1 MTMSATETA
10 ALDVQE
16 IIAGIGHL
24 IDGRIVSDG
33 PTFGV
38 DDPSTGRELA
48 QCPEATLEL
57 VEEALNAAAFAQ
69 PRLAAR
75 TIDERRQ
82 VLREMADALER
93 EANRV
98 AAVISAE
105 SGKHISQTGIEMLG
119 AVAGLR
125 QWAEFDIPVDV
136 VRDDAT
142 ERVTL
147 ERVPVGVVAAIVPW
161 NAPVVLIAMKVAPA
175 LLAGNA
181 VALKPSPF
189 TPLSALVVGRIW
201 KDIVPAGV
209 LNIVAGGDEVGKT
222 LVSHRATRMV
232 SFTGSVR
239 AGMAIMESA
248 AKDLKRVALE
258 LGGNDAA
265 IVLDDVDVK
274 QIAPRLY
281 GPAFMWTGQ
290 ICAAIKR
297 LYVPREKYEE
307 TVAALVDLAEA
318 EGVGAPYEEGV
329 TMGPLTTEQ
338 QFNFVKEI
346 VDDAVANGAEV
357 RTGGKPLDRE
367 GWFYSPT
374 ILTNVGPGVR
384 VVDEEQFG
392 PVLPVIPYDDLD
404 EAIEQA
410 NATDLGLGSS
420 VWSNDVE
427 RAMTVARRLDAGST
441 WINRHGVPGAD
452 LPFGGVKHSG
462 LGRENG
468 LPGLD
473 HYCELRTISVLYP

>member
-1 MTMSATETA
+1 MSAVEVPA
-10 ALDVQE
+10 PDVHA
-16 IIAGIGHL
+16 IIAGVGHL
-24 IDGRIVSDG
+24 VDGRIVAGG
-33 PTFGV
+33 PTLTV

-48 QCPEATLEL
+48 QCPEAPVEL
-57 VEEALNAAAFAQ
+57 VEEALQAAASAQ
-69 PRLAAR
+69 PRWAALH
-75 TIDERRQ
+75 ISERRR
-82 VLREMADALER
+82 VLRALADALER
-93 EANRV
+93 DAEQV

-105 SGKHISQTGIEMLG
+105 SGKHISQSRLELLG
-119 AVAGLR
+119 AVGGLR
-125 QWAEFDIPVDV
+125 YWAEFEIPVDV
-136 VRDDAT
+136 VRDDQT
-142 ERVTL
+142 ERVTV

-161 NAPVVLIAMKVAPA
+161 NSPVVLIAMKIAPA

-181 VALKPSPF
+181 VVLKPSPF
-189 TPLSALVVGRIW
+189 TPLSALVVARLW

-209 LNIVAGGDEVGKT
+209 LNIVAGGDEVGRT
-222 LVSHRATRMV
+222 LVSHRVTRMV

-248 AKDLKRVALE
+248 ARDLKRVALE

-265 IVLDDVDVK
+265 IVLDDVDIA
-274 QIAPRLY
+274 QIAPRIY
-281 GPAFMWTGQ
+281 GSAFMWTGQ

-297 LYVPREKYEE
+297 LYVPRDKYEQ
-307 TVAALVDLAEA
+307 TVQALVELAEA

-338 QFNFVKEI
+338 QFDFIREI
-346 VDDAVANGAEV
+346 VDDAVANGARV
-357 RTGGKPLDRE
+357 RTGGRPLDRE

-374 ILTNVGPGVR
+374 ILTDVGPGVR

-392 PVLPVIPYDDLD
+392 PVLPVIPYDDVD
-404 EAIEQA
+404 EAVEQA

-427 RAMTVARRLDAGST
+427 AAMAVARRLDAGST

-462 LGRENG
+462 VGRENG

-473 HYCELRTISVLYP
+473 HFCELRTVSVLYP

>member
-1 MTMSATETA
+1 MSTATTP
-10 ALDVQE
+10 ALDVHA

-24 IDGRIVSDG
+24 VDGRIVDDG
-33 PTFGV
+33 PSFRV

-48 QCPEATLEL
+48 QSPGATVEL
-57 VEEALNAAAFAQ
+57 VDEAMQAAAAAQ
-69 PRLAAR
+69 PRWAGR
-75 TIDERRQ
+75 PIDERRG
-82 VLREMADALER
+82 VLRAMADALER
-93 EANRV
+93 QADQV

-105 SGKHISQTGIEMLG
+105 SGKHISQTGLELLG
-119 AVAGLR
+119 SVAGLR
-125 QWAEFDIPVDV
+125 YWADFDVPVDV
-136 VRDDAT
+136 VRDDDV

-161 NAPVVLIAMKVAPA
+161 NAPVVLIANKVAPA
-175 LLAGNA
+175 LLAGNTI
-181 VALKPSPF
+181 VLKPSPF
-189 TPLSALVVGRIW
+189 TPLSALVVARIW
-201 KDIVPAGV
+201 KDIVPPGV
-209 LNIVAGGDEVGKT
+209 LNIVAGGDDVGKT
-222 LVSHRATRMV
+222 MVSHEATRMI

-248 AKDLKRVALE
+248 ARDLKRVALE

-297 LYVPREKYEE
+297 LYVPREKLEE
-307 TVAALVDLAEA
+307 TVIALTELAEA
-318 EGVGAPYEEGV
+318 EGVGGPYEEGV

-357 RTGGKPLDRE
+357 RTGGRPLDRE

-374 ILTNVGPGVR
+374 ILTGVGPGVR
-384 VVDEEQFG
+384 IVDEEQFG
-392 PVLPVIPYDDLD
+392 PVLPVIAYDHLE

-427 RAMTVARRLDAGST
+427 RAKQVAGRLDAGST

-462 LGRENG
+462 VGRENG

-473 HYCELRTISVLYP
+473 HYCELKTVSILYP

>member
-1 MTMSATETA
+1 MSTA
-10 ALDVQE
+10 EIPALDVHQ
-16 IIAGIGHL
+16 IIDGVGHL
-24 IDGRIVSDG
+24 VGGRIVSEG
-33 PTFGV
+33 PTFAV

-48 QCPEATLEL
+48 QCPDASVEL
-57 VEEALNAAAFAQ
+57 VDEAVRAAADAQ
-69 PRLAAR
+69 PRWAALP
-75 TIDERRQ
+75 IDERRA
-82 VLREMADALER
+82 VLRTLADVLER
-93 EANRV
+93 DADQI

-105 SGKHISQTGIEMLG
+105 SGKHISQTGIELFG

-125 QWAEFDIPVDV
+125 YWAEFEIPVDV
-136 VRDDAT
+136 VRDDET
-142 ERVTL
+142 EQVTL

-161 NAPVVLIAMKVAPA
+161 NAPVVLIAMKIAPA
-175 LLAGNA
+175 LLAGNT
-181 VALKPSPF
+181 VVLKPSPF
-189 TPLSALVVGRIW
+189 TPLSALVVGRLW
-201 KDIVPAGV
+201 RDLLPDGV
-209 LNIVAGGDEVGKT
+209 LNIVAGGDEVGKA
-222 LVSHRATRMV
+222 LVSHKATRMV

-297 LYVPREKYEE
+297 LYVPREKFEE
-307 TVAALVDLAEA
+307 TVEALVELAEA
-318 EGVGAPYEEGV
+318 EGVGSPYEEGV

-346 VDDAVANGAEV
+346 VDDAVANGAQI
-357 RTGGKPLDRE
+357 RTGGKPLDRD

-384 VVDEEQFG
+384 IVDEEQFG

-404 EAIEQA
+404 DAIAQA

-420 VWSNDVE
+420 VWSSDVE
-427 RAMTVARRLDAGST
+427 RAKQVARRLDAGST

-473 HYCELRTISVLYP
+473 HYCELRTVSVLYP